1 MSNNI
6 KYIAKYQKANTIQVN
21 IRLSKKYD
29 ADVIEKLNSLD
40 NTGKSTYIKKLIR
53 EDIAR
58 TNGEASSEVHE
69 ENSAKE
75 ELSSEKADDKSL
87 TVAEL
92 AVAIGSSVPTISAW
106 YRWKRENP
114 EHEYGLDPD
123 SICLGK
129 DFQITEEVRLR
140 MDTVTDEEGNEWFP
154 LFTDEEE
161 LHKQPTSNIII
172 NSPIREIL
180 RNGAVSDRV
189 KGVVINPFG
198 ERLALPQDVLKIT
211 LKGMEEDNGKE

>member
-58 TNGEASSEVHE
+58 ANGELSEEVPEETSEQEEISSENTE
-69 ENSAKE
+69 
-75 ELSSEKADDKSL
+75 DKSL

-92 AVAIGSSVPTISAW
+92 AVAIGSSFQTINSW

-114 EHEYGLDPD
+114 EHEYAKRLPD
-123 SICLGK
+123 FFRVGAHRSRRWHLSDVPKLIE
-129 DFQITEEVRLR
+129 FQ
-140 MDTVTDEEGNEWFP
+140 
-154 LFTDEEE
+154 
-161 LHKQPTSNIII
+161 
-172 NSPIREIL
+172 NSLPQG
-180 RNGAVSDRV
+180 RNGIMGSVTQRYYKDSRWN
-189 KGVVINPFG
+189 KGN
-198 ERLALPQDVLKIT
+198 AA
-211 LKGMEEDNGKE
+211 

>member
-114 EHEYGLDPD
+114 EHEYAKLLPD
-123 SICLGK
+123 FFRVGAHRTRCWHESDVPKLIEFK
-129 DFQITEEVRLR
+129 
-140 MDTVTDEEGNEWFP
+140 
-154 LFTDEEE
+154 
-161 LHKQPTSNIII
+161 
-172 NSPIREIL
+172 NSLPQG
-180 RNGAVSDRV
+180 RNGIMGSVTQRYYKDSRWN
-189 KGVVINPFG
+189 KGN
-198 ERLALPQDVLKIT
+198 AA
-211 LKGMEEDNGKE
+211 